1 MAEIST
7 TLEIQIDV
15 PPDYVFQWVIEP
27 SNMIYWANGVRRAA
41 WIRRQEADIPRPQ
54 DTWDMLYEFG
64 GKENEIVMEVDTC
77 DPRDGA
83 FEFHTIEGNYPIR
96 AEYLCQPSGNGTLF
110 RMTRTAFSDSTFTS
124 LMFTLTSFI
133 SKPMMRKQNLA
144 ELVKMKSVIELQIP
158 AMRGRSSARIT

>member
-7 TLEIQIDV
+7 TVEIYLDV
-15 PPDYVFQWVIEP
+15 SAEDAFLWVVEP
-27 SNMIYWANGVRRAA
+27 GNMVYWMNGVRRAD
-41 WIRRQEADIPRPQ
+41 WIRRQEAAIPRPQ
-54 DTWDMLYEFG
+54 DTWDMLYEYA
-64 GKENEIVMEVDTC
+64 GKENEIVMEVDVC

-96 AEYLCQPSGNGTLF
+96 TEYLCQPSSNGSLF

-124 LMFTLTSFI
+124 IMFAITGIF

-144 ELVKMKSVIELQIP
+144 ELTKMKSVIEMQIP
-158 AMRGRSSARIT
+158 SRRR

>member
-7 TLEIQIDV
+7 TVEIQIDV
-15 PPDYVFQWVIEP
+15 PNDYVFQWVIEP
-27 SNMIYWANGVRRAA
+27 SNMIYWMNGVRRAV
-41 WIRRQEADIPRPQ
+41 WIRRQEAEIPRPQ
-54 DTWDMLYEFG
+54 DTWEMLYEYG
-64 GKENEIVMEVDTC
+64 GRENEIVMEVDVC

-96 AEYLCQPSGNGTLF
+96 TEYLCQPYGNGALF
-110 RMTRTAFSDSTFTS
+110 RMTRTAFSESKFTS
-124 LMFTLTSFI
+124 LMFTLTGFI

-158 AMRGRSSARIT
+158 AMRDGSSTRIT

>member
-7 TLEIQIDV
+7 TVEIYLEVRAEDAFRWIV
-15 PPDYVFQWVIEP
+15 EP
-27 SNMIYWANGVRRAA
+27 GNMVYWMNGVRRAD
-41 WIRRQEADIPRPQ
+41 WIRKQEAEIPRPQ
-54 DTWDMLYEFG
+54 DTWDMLYEYSG
-64 GKENEIVMEVDTC
+64 RENEIVMEVDVC

-96 AEYLCQPSGNGTLF
+96 TEYLCQPSSNGTLF

-124 LMFTLTSFI
+124 VMFAITGII

-144 ELVKMKSVIELQIP
+144 ELTKMKSVIEMQIP
-158 AMRGRSSARIT
+158 SRRR

>member
-1 MAEIST
+1 
-7 TLEIQIDV
+7 
-15 PPDYVFQWVIEP
+15 
-27 SNMIYWANGVRRAA
+27 
-41 WIRRQEADIPRPQ
+41 
-54 DTWDMLYEFG
+54 
-64 GKENEIVMEVDTC
+64 MEVDTC

-96 AEYLCQPSGNGTLF
+96 GEYLCQPSGNGTLF